1 MENKIITKEYFSN
14 KCITEITM
22 IQDDDNDVWFKGCDV
37 ASILGYEDKKQAIRK
52 NVEMEDKMKLN
63 ELVGCLGDTPLNS
76 QPHSVF
82 INESGLYSLI
92 LRSKLDGA
100 KKFKRWV
107 TKDVLPSIR
116 KSGSYSV
123 KKNVDDVQLKLRE
136 IQLKEYVLLM
146 EQGQCTKLKQAY
158 HDRLYSELSGKTLTN
173 NSTEY
178 SRDIITI
185 LKEEFNKTI
194 DFSSAAKIGKY
205 IVKQYRLK
213 YNKEPEK
220 YMKFVNGN
228 NRPVFC
234 YTKEEEEDL
243 IEWIKKYL

>member
-14 KCITEITM
+14 EYITEITM
-22 IQDDDNDVWFKGCDV
+22 IQDVDKVVWFKGIDV
-37 ASILGYEDKKQAIRK
+37 ASILGYSDKKKAIRMH
-52 NVEMEDKMKLN
+52 VDEDDKQKLN
-63 ELVGCLGDTPLNS
+63 EIQSGHFVPPKNS
-76 QPHSVF
+76 QPHTVF
-82 INESGLYSLI
+82 INESGLYCLVI
-92 LRSKLDGA
+92 RSKLDGA
-100 KKFKRWV
+100 KKFQKWV
-107 TKDVLPSIR
+107 TKEVLPSIR
-116 KSGSYSV
+116 KHGSYSE
-123 KKNVDDVQLKLRE
+123 KKEINSEKLRE
-136 IQLKEYVLLM
+136 IQLKEIQILDNI
-146 EQGQCTKLKQAY
+146 TDAKLKQAFL
-158 HDRLYSELSGKTLTN
+158 DRLMNEITGDKKETS
-173 NSTEY
+173 EY

-194 DFSSAAKIGKY
+194 DFSLAAKIGKY

-234 YTKEEEEDL
+234 YTKEEEVDL

>member
-63 ELVGCLGDTPLNS
+63 ELVGCLGDTHLNS
-76 QPHSVF
+76 HPHTVF

-100 KKFKRWV
+100 KKFKKWV
-107 TKDVLPSIR
+107 TKEVLPSIR

>member
-14 KCITEITM
+14 EYLTEVTM
-22 IQDDDNDVWFKGCDV
+22 IQDVDKVVWFKGIDV
-37 ASILGYEDKKQAIRK
+37 ASILGYSDKKKAIRMH
-52 NVEMEDKMKLN
+52 VDEDDKQKLN
-63 ELVGCLGDTPLNS
+63 EIQSGHFVPPKNS
-76 QPHSVF
+76 QPHTVF
-82 INESGLYSLI
+82 INESGLYCLVI
-92 LRSKLDGA
+92 RSKLDGA
-100 KKFKRWV
+100 KKFQKWV
-107 TKDVLPSIR
+107 TKEVLPSIR

-123 KKNVDDVQLKLRE
+123 KKEINSEKLRE
-136 IQLKEYVLLM
+136 IQLKEIQILDNI
-146 EQGQCTKLKQAY
+146 TDAKLKQAFL
-158 HDRLYSELSGKTLTN
+158 DRLMNEITGDKKETS
-173 NSTEY
+173 EY

-194 DFSSAAKIGKY
+194 DFSLAAKIGKY

-234 YTKEEEEDL
+234 YTKEEEVDL

>member
-1 MENKIITKEYFSN
+1 MHVDE
-14 KCITEITM
+14 
-22 IQDDDNDVWFKGCDV
+22 DD
-37 ASILGYEDKKQAIRK
+37 KQ
-52 NVEMEDKMKLN
+52 KLN
-63 ELVGCLGDTPLNS
+63 EIQSGHFVPPLNS

-92 LRSKLDGA
+92 LRSKLEGV
-100 KKFKRWV
+100 KKFQKWV
-107 TKDVLPSIR
+107 TKEVLPSIR

-123 KKNVDDVQLKLRE
+123 KKEINSEKLRE
-136 IQLKEYVLLM
+136 IQLKEIQILDNI
-146 EQGQCTKLKQAY
+146 TDAKLKQAFL
-158 HDRLYSELSGKTLTN
+158 DRLMNEITGDKKETS
-173 NSTEY
+173 EY

-194 DFSSAAKIGKY
+194 DFSLAAKIGKY

-234 YTKEEEEDL
+234 YTKEEEVDL

>member
-1 MENKIITKEYFSN
+1 MENKIITKEYFNDKYLS
-14 KCITEITM
+14 EVTM
-22 IQDDDNDVWFKGCDV
+22 IQDNENVVWFKGIDV
-37 ASILGYEDKKQAIRK
+37 ASILGYSNREKAIRMH
-52 NVEMEDKMKLN
+52 VDEDEKKKMN
-63 ELVGCLGDTPLNS
+63 ELMPAHDTLHLKS
-76 QPHSVF
+76 QPHTVF
-82 INESGLYSLI
+82 INESGLYCLV

-107 TKDVLPSIR
+107 TKEVLPNIR
-116 KSGSYSV
+116 NSGSYSV
-123 KKNVDDVQLKLRE
+123 KKEINSEKLRE
-136 IQLKEYVLLM
+136 IQLKEIQILDNI
-146 EQGQCTKLKQAY
+146 TDAKLKQAFL
-158 HDRLYSELSGKTLTN
+158 DRLMNEITGDKKETS
-173 NSTEY
+173 EY

-194 DFSSAAKIGKY
+194 DFSLAAKIGKY

-234 YTKEEEEDL
+234 YTKEEEVDL

>member
-14 KCITEITM
+14 EYLTEVTM
-22 IQDDDNDVWFKGCDV
+22 IQDVDKVVWFKGIDV
-37 ASILGYEDKKQAIRK
+37 ASILGYSDKKKAIRMH
-52 NVEMEDKMKLN
+52 VDEDDKQKLN
-63 ELVGCLGDTPLNS
+63 EIQSGHFVPPKNS
-76 QPHSVF
+76 QPHTVF
-82 INESGLYSLI
+82 INESGLYCLVI
-92 LRSKLDGA
+92 RSKLDGA
-100 KKFKRWV
+100 KKFQKWV
-107 TKDVLPSIR
+107 TKEVLPSIR
-116 KSGSYSV
+116 KHGSYSE
-123 KKNVDDVQLKLRE
+123 KKEINSEKLRE
-136 IQLKEYVLLM
+136 IQLKEIQILDNI
-146 EQGQCTKLKQAY
+146 TDAKLKQAFL
-158 HDRLYSELSGKTLTN
+158 DRLMNEITGDKKETS
-173 NSTEY
+173 EY

-194 DFSSAAKIGKY
+194 DFSLAAKIGKY

-234 YTKEEEEDL
+234 YTKEEEVDL

>member
-14 KCITEITM
+14 EYITEITM
-22 IQDDDNDVWFKGCDV
+22 IQDVDKVVWFKGIDV
-37 ASILGYEDKKQAIRK
+37 ASILGYSDKKKAIRMH
-52 NVEMEDKMKLN
+52 VDEDDKQKLN
-63 ELVGCLGDTPLNS
+63 EIQSGHFVPPLNS

-92 LRSKLDGA
+92 LRSKLEGV
-100 KKFKRWV
+100 KKFQKWV
-107 TKDVLPSIR
+107 TKEVLPSIR

-123 KKNVDDVQLKLRE
+123 KKEINSEKLRE
-136 IQLKEYVLLM
+136 IQLKEIQILDNI
-146 EQGQCTKLKQAY
+146 TDAKLKQAFL
-158 HDRLYSELSGKTLTN
+158 DRLMNEITGDKKETS
-173 NSTEY
+173 EY

-194 DFSSAAKIGKY
+194 DFSLAAKIGKY

-234 YTKEEEEDL
+234 YTKEEEVDL

>member
-22 IQDDDNDVWFKGCDV
+22 IQDVDKVVWFKGCDV
-37 ASILGYEDKKQAIRK
+37 ASILGYSNRDKAVRMHVDEDEKK
-52 NVEMEDKMKLN
+52 KMN
-63 ELVGCLGDTPLNS
+63 ELLPAQNGRLFNS
-76 QPHSVF
+76 HPHSVF

-100 KKFKRWV
+100 KKFKKWV
-107 TKDVLPSIR
+107 TKEVLPSIR

-123 KKNVDDVQLKLRE
+123 KKEINSEKLRE
-136 IQLKEYVLLM
+136 IQLKEIQILDNI
-146 EQGQCTKLKQAY
+146 TDAKLKQAFR
-158 HDRLYSELSGKTLTN
+158 DRLMNEINGDKKETS
-173 NSTEY
+173 EY

>member
-14 KCITEITM
+14 EYITEITM
-22 IQDDDNDVWFKGCDV
+22 IQDVDKVVWFKGIDV
-37 ASILGYEDKKQAIRK
+37 ASILGYSDKKKAIRMH
-52 NVEMEDKMKLN
+52 VDEDDKQKLN
-63 ELVGCLGDTPLNS
+63 EIQTGHFVPPKNS
-76 QPHSVF
+76 QPHTVF
-82 INESGLYSLI
+82 INESGLYCLVI
-92 LRSKLDGA
+92 RSKLDGA
-100 KKFKRWV
+100 KKFQKWV
-107 TKDVLPSIR
+107 TKEVLPSIR

-123 KKNVDDVQLKLRE
+123 KKEINSEKLRE
-136 IQLKEYVLLM
+136 IQLKEIQILDNI
-146 EQGQCTKLKQAY
+146 TDAKLKQAFL
-158 HDRLYSELSGKTLTN
+158 DRLMNEITGDKKETS
-173 NSTEY
+173 EY

-185 LKEEFNKTI
+185 LKEEFIKTI
-194 DFSSAAKIGKY
+194 DFILAAKIGKY

-234 YTKEEEEDL
+234 YTKEEEVDL

>member
-1 MENKIITKEYFSN
+1 
-14 KCITEITM
+14 M
-22 IQDDDNDVWFKGCDV
+22 IQDVDKVVWFKGCDV

-100 KKFKRWV
+100 KKFKKWV
-107 TKDVLPSIR
+107 TKEVLPSIR

-123 KKNVDDVQLKLRE
+123 KKEINSEKLRE
-136 IQLKEYVLLM
+136 IQLKEIQILDNI
-146 EQGQCTKLKQAY
+146 TDAKLKQAFR
-158 HDRLYSELSGKTLTN
+158 DRLMNEINGDKKETS
-173 NSTEY
+173 EY

-194 DFSSAAKIGKY
+194 DFSLAAKIGKY

>member
-37 ASILGYEDKKQAIRK
+37 ASILGYSDKKKAIRMH
-52 NVEMEDKMKLN
+52 VDEDDKQKLN
-63 ELVGCLGDTPLNS
+63 EIQSGHFNCLNS

-100 KKFKRWV
+100 KKFQKWV
-107 TKDVLPSIR
+107 TKEVLPSIR

-123 KKNVDDVQLKLRE
+123 KKEINSEKLRE
-136 IQLKEYVLLM
+136 IQLKEIQILDNI
-146 EQGQCTKLKQAY
+146 TDAKLKQAFR
-158 HDRLYSELSGKTLTN
+158 DRLMNEINGDKKETS
-173 NSTEY
+173 EY

-234 YTKEEEEDL
+234 YTKEEEEYL